1 MRGNLPLAPR
11 RFPPPP
17 LMGRKSAHEPLR
29 VVSRSRERDR
39 RVRAADDR
47 GRGRAD
53 ALRAREAALLATLRD
68 RGRSPVRR
76 PAHRDVRL
84 APRAHL
90 VRRLVLALL
99 TDAAGRSRRLD
110 VPAAVDRA
118 RRRRGRAAARPRD
131 HESVSE
137 TDVLPVLAACA
148 LPELRNLAPRAQ
160 PRNPGGD
167 RPRRTLGAR
176 ALHRRRRDRNRPHRL
191 AHERWVAAAGRNPP
205 RTGYLTRRV
214 IPADWKP
221 AFFAVKRT
229 RPRLVGRS
237 VKRATP
243 HMLVVRI

>member
-99 TDAAGRSRRLD
+99 TDSAGRSRRLD

-118 RRRRGRAAARPRD
+118 RRRRGRAAARPAITNRYRKRMSYRFWRRA
-131 HESVSE
+131 HYLNFAIWGLALSHGIAAG
-137 TDVLPVLAACA
+137 TDRAAPWALA
-148 LPELRNLAPRAQ
+148 LYI
-160 PRNPGGD
+160 G
-167 RPRRTLGAR
+167 
-176 ALHRRRRDRNRPHRL
+176 
-191 AHERWVAAAGRNPP
+191 AAATVTGLIAWRTSGGLRPP
-205 RTGYLTRRV
+205 APTPSNGLP
-214 IPADWKP
+214 PAQGDP
-221 AFFAVKRT
+221 
-229 RPRLVGRS
+229 
-237 VKRATP
+237 
-243 HMLVVRI
+243 